1 VARIAGQVR
10 ATRRETKLTETRK
23 GKRTI
28 RDLRIKLAEY
38 LIQFEEGQRLPSIRD
53 LAKVTHMSVGSVS
66 TALNDLQ
73 TMGAVKLQNRGHLGS
88 TVTELAWGALWNVVE
103 QGPLVIALTLPMHSR
118 FEGLATALKPAFEK
132 CGIETYLIFIRGSTT
147 RLKALNENRC
157 HVTALSGLAAEEH
170 CGTEDEIILELP
182 PGSWVSQYCI
192 FYRTL
197 QPEAGKPLRI
207 AVDRDSSDH
216 MRLSDLVFA
225 GQRIEYKVGS
235 YIQISRLLKNGEV
248 DATVWS
254 IDQADA
260 FLWAGVQSQPL
271 SAQIMDRIGA
281 KSTSAAFVAR
291 AGHATV
297 RAVFKAAIRPDEILA
312 IQNKVSA
319 GEMIP
324 AY

>member
-1 VARIAGQVR
+1 
-10 ATRRETKLTETRK
+10 
-23 GKRTI
+23 
-28 RDLRIKLAEY
+28 
-38 LIQFEEGQRLPSIRD
+38 
-53 LAKVTHMSVGSVS
+53 VGSVS

-73 TMGAVKLQNRGHLGS
+73 ALGAVKILNRGHLGS
-88 TVTELAWGALWNVVE
+88 TVTELSWGALWNVIE

-118 FEGLATALKPAFEK
+118 FEGLATGLKMAFEK
-132 CGIETYLIFIRGSTT
+132 CGIEAYLIFIRGSTT
-147 RLKALNENRC
+147 RLKALKENRC

-170 CGTEDEIILELP
+170 CGTEDEIVLELP
-182 PGSWVSQYCI
+182 PGSWVSQYCL

-197 QPEAGKPLRI
+197 EPEGGRPLRV

-216 MRLSDLVFA
+216 IQLTELVFA
-225 GQRIEYKVGS
+225 GRRIEYKVGS
-235 YIQISRLLKNGEV
+235 YVQISRLLKNGEV
-248 DATVWS
+248 DATVWT

-260 FLWAGVQSQPL
+260 FLGAGVQCEPVP
-271 SAQIMDRIGA
+271 AQVMERVGT

-291 AGHATV
+291 AGNATV
-297 RAVFKAAIRPDEILA
+297 RAIFKAAIRPDEILA

>member
-1 VARIAGQVR
+1 MTEVGRG
-10 ATRRETKLTETRK
+10 RRTV
-23 GKRTI
+23 

-53 LAKVTHMSVGSVS
+53 LAKATHMSVGSVS

-73 TMGAVKLQNRGHLGS
+73 TMGAVKIQNRGHLGS
-88 TVTELAWGALWNVVE
+88 TVTGLSWGTLWNVIE

-118 FEGLATALKPAFEK
+118 FEGLATALKMAFEK
-132 CGIETYLIFIRGSTT
+132 CGIEAYLIFIRGSTT
-147 RLKALNENRC
+147 RLKALKENRC
-157 HVTALSGLAAEEH
+157 HVTVLSGMAAEEH
-170 CGTEDEIILELP
+170 CGTQDEIILELP
-182 PGSWVSQYCI
+182 PGSWISQYDI

-197 QPEAGKPLRI
+197 QPEGGKPLRV

-225 GQRIEYKVGS
+225 GQKIEYKIGS
-235 YIQISRLLKNGEV
+235 YVQISRLLKNGEV
-248 DATVWS
+248 DATVWT

-260 FLWAGVQSQPL
+260 FLGAGVQCQPIP
-271 SAQIMDRIGA
+271 AQVRDLIGT

-291 AGHATV
+291 AGSATV
-297 RAVFKAAIRPDEILA
+297 RAIFKAAIRPDEVLA